1 MFQIGWNYVYGLLHT
16 KHVKYIVHE
25 EKRVMKTQILCI
37 TAISL
42 VFAIVLPLTLIID
55 DINEDTVY
63 AATETDSPV
72 TIAVNVFKD
81 RVFTANEDSNT
92 VTVIDPETNTVEATI
107 DLTGFDPRMP
117 FDPSKPL
124 SSMHHRPLYNG
135 AIDVHGMDASPDGKL
150 IAVTARGSGN
160 VYLIDAVNLEK
171 VGNPQGIMVGR
182 EPHVPMFTHDGKKLW
197 VTVRGSNYI
206 AVIDV
211 NFALKHD
218 RDRFQWRVPTL
229 DGPSMVEFSHDG
241 KLAFVGSQK
250 ESKLQVLNVAKRSSI
265 AIIDFAEQDPLRF
278 SPFVKLSPDGNEV
291 WVTHKLSDGVGVISA
306 KEPFDYIKR
315 IQLPTGSKPNHIEFV
330 GNYVYVSLAQVNA
343 TAQTSSIAIIDREA
357 KTLVGTF
364 ESQGKE
370 AHGIWANPEGT
381 RLYIGHEQSSDV
393 TVFDTTD
400 PASPKFVAKIH
411 LGSLKMQNGELP
423 NTKPIDV
430 VYSRIT

>member
-1 MFQIGWNYVYGLLHT
+1 MMNAQPLT
-16 KHVKYIVHE
+16 
-25 EKRVMKTQILCI
+25 I
-37 TAISL
+37 TAIAL
-42 VFAIVLPLTLIID
+42 VFAMLVPFILTTD
-55 DINEDTVY
+55 GTNEDTIHT
-63 AATETDSPV
+63 ASEPLSAK
-72 TIAVNVFKD
+72 IGFKD

-107 DLTGFDPRMP
+107 DLTGFDPRAP

-124 SSMHHRPLYNG
+124 SSMHHKPLYNG
-135 AIDVHGMDASPDGKL
+135 AIDVHGMNASPDGKR
-150 IAVTARGSGN
+150 IAVAARGSSN

-171 VGNPQGIMVGR
+171 IGNPQGIMVGR
-182 EPHVPMFTHDGKKLW
+182 EPHVPTFTPDGKKLW

-211 NFALKHD
+211 NFTLKYE
-218 RDRFQWRVPTL
+218 RDRFQWRIPTL
-229 DGPSMVEFSHDG
+229 EGPSMVWFSNDG

-250 ESKLQVLNVAKRSSI
+250 EAKLQ
-265 AIIDFAEQDPLRF
+265 IIDIAKKKPITTIDFQEQDPLRF
-278 SPFVKLSPDGNEV
+278 SPFVKISTDGNEV
-291 WVTHKLSDGVGVISA
+291 WITHKLSDGVSVVSA

-315 IQLPTGSKPNHIEFV
+315 IPLPTGSRPNHVEFV

-343 TAQTSSIAIIDREA
+343 TTQTSSIAIINKQT
-357 KTLVGTF
+357 KTVIGMF

-381 RLYIGHEQSSDV
+381 RIYIGHEQSSDV

-400 PASPKFVAKIH
+400 PLSPKFVAKIP
-411 LGSLKMQNGELP
+411 LGSLKMPNGELP

-430 VYSRIT
+430 VYDRIK